1 MMETANISNELTKS
15 GEGRAYP
22 WREDVRVP
30 DPPSTAG
37 TPVAIAA
44 ASPAG
49 ASPSFYK
56 PPWYSA
62 DRRSFT
68 NDCEEDAVQQGGG
81 VAAQQ
86 APAAAGPAQPAGA
99 AVAGQA
105 GAVNSTT
112 RWASDAVNLAGKS
125 DLQNRWSAP
134 ASAATPA
141 GWGAPPGWSEAEHL
155 FFLCSDYGIA
165 QFFDDFQRERKYARM
180 VEVLAFLHFTFAVL
194 EAWAEKYHAPLGVLD
209 VLVKALNVSS
219 EGQKVRPPRGAAPHP
234 ASR

>member
-1 MMETANISNELTKS
+1 MNLSLRDLLRAHHPIAHFIQDALVL
-15 GEGRAYP
+15 GRS
-22 WREDVRVP
+22 P
-30 DPPSTAG
+30 DLHQRLRGGHRAARWWCGRTAG
-37 TPVAIAA
+37 ACRSGPGS
-44 ASPAG
+44 ASGRGGGWASGRSKFGNALG
-49 ASPSFYK
+49 AS
-56 PPWYSA
+56 
-62 DRRSFT
+62 D
-68 NDCEEDAVQQGGG
+68 
-81 VAAQQ
+81 
-86 APAAAGPAQPAGA
+86 
-99 AVAGQA
+99 
-105 GAVNSTT
+105 
-112 RWASDAVNLAGKS
+112 SDAVNLAGKS

-180 VEVLAFLHFTFAVL
+180 VEVLALLHFTFAVL